1 MQARAEPDDF
11 QGTLWPKSVHYPI
24 VLGILN
30 ERKAFENER

>member
-11 QGTLWPKSVHYPI
+11 QGTFWPKSVHNPI

-30 ERKAFENER
+30 KKRAFENRR